1 MVQRC
6 PYYYELV
13 DVMGDRPST
22 TPLSI
27 ISSINVLDKFDLSNT
42 DDTTKGVESVTVDGT
57 NTSSGIKWSSDA
69 KRNVEGVLSL
79 KKKLKATSSS
89 KASEFESLTL
99 LQQEQMANDA
109 LLWQEQ
115 MANQKQYKVMQLDI
129 DERKFKVEEQ

>member
-1 MVQRC
+1 M
-6 PYYYELV
+6 
-13 DVMGDRPST
+13 
-22 TPLSI
+22 
-27 ISSINVLDKFDLSNT
+27 
-42 DDTTKGVESVTVDGT
+42 
-57 NTSSGIKWSSDA
+57 
-69 KRNVEGVLSL
+69 